1 MTNKE
6 FEEKWAE
13 NRSTVLAN
21 NEEYRRIAHSYNS
34 WGWVDYIVFIAG
46 FVICENFTEELVK
59 SILLQYLLALIGMV
73 LIWLGYRLSRSMLG
87 SKETLEELEE
97 RIKQQYRE
105 TVDR

>member
-1 MTNKE
+1 MTNEE

-73 LIWLGYRLSRSMLG
+73 LIWLGYRLVRSMLG

-97 RIKQQYRE
+97 G
-105 TVDR
+105 

>member
-1 MTNKE
+1 MGRE
-6 FEEKWAE
+6 PQHG
-13 NRSTVLAN
+13 SCQQ
-21 NEEYRRIAHSYNS
+21 RRVPAHRPQLNS

-46 FVICENFTEELVK
+46 FVICEDFTEELVK

-73 LIWLGYRLSRSMLG
+73 LIWLGYRLVRSMLG